1 MIGTIKNDSVKGENM
16 NPQYLCE
23 CSECK
28 IDDAIKAQLC
38 PYCIAQ
44 KVIKGKWKLLIFW
57 HLEQGAIRFNA
68 LNRLIPCT
76 QATLNRQ
83 LKELELDGVVHREV
97 HNVIP
102 PKVEYSLTPLGYK
115 FNTVISTMGEW
126 GVTYFKANGILSGDE

>member
-1 MIGTIKNDSVKGENM
+1 M
-16 NPQYLCE
+16 NPQYLSE

-28 IDDAIKAQLC
+28 INDEIKVQLC

-57 HLEQGAIRFNA
+57 HLEQGTKRFNE

-83 LKELELDGVVHREV
+83 LKELELDGVVHRKV
-97 HNVIP
+97 YNVVP
-102 PKVEYSLTPLGYK
+102 PKVEYSLTPLGKK
-115 FNTVISTMGEW
+115 FNSVIDTMGVW
-126 GVTYFKANGILSGDE
+126 GLTYFKANGILADGEEAEGLIQNK